1 MEISRLQEIF
11 TEKVLQQVRHS
22 GVGEERKVLSAR
34 APRRGKWGLSG
45 GFCLGAHLCCPGA
58 HADSLKLPHPD
69 SKRVTAAAEPRVL
82 CSAHYRVRGL
92 EAASPSTAPSD
103 RPNPRS
109 GQSPPPSHF
118 TRSHF
123 THTLY
128 THSCFIHALYTHTL
142 YTHSHIHCTYAHT
155 HIHTHTLPHPQ
166 RKAAPQPQAPAA
178 PGCVVRGLLGQ
189 GLPRKPRPPFLK
201 RPKCWG
207 GVCRHPPSTEILSW
221 GL

>member
-142 YTHSHIHCTYAHT
+142 YTHSHTLYIRSHT
-155 HIHTHTLPHPQ
+155 HSHSHPPPSPKEGGPTAPSPG
-166 RKAAPQPQAPAA
+166 RAWLCGSGAPRPGAPQKAQAPFSEA
-178 PGCVVRGLLGQ
+178 PQVLGWSLQ
-189 GLPRKPRPPFLK
+189 T
-201 RPKCWG
+201 
-207 GVCRHPPSTEILSW
+207 PSIH
-221 GL
+221 